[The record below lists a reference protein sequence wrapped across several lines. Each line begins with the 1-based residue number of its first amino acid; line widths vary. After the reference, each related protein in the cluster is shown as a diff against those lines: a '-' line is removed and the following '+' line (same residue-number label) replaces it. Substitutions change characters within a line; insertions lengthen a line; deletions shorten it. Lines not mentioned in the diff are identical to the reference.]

1 MGGIFKAMP
10 TILRDENGCTFAY
23 GKAHIIKNQI
33 SAALNDVESL
43 VLIEVSVNRDTYPN
57 RDLLS
62 SSG

>member
-10 TILRDENGCTFAY
+10 TILRDENGRTFAY

-33 SAALNDVESL
+33 SAALNDVEGL
-43 VLIEVSVNRDTYPN
+43 VLIEVSMNRDTYPN

-62 SSG
+62 SGS